1 MGRKSN
7 ETKGLEDLYFFAK
20 NICGFADLSPALHGE
35 ICELIGESLTSP
47 DPIHQAIVIPR
58 DMFKSSLGLAA
69 VLWKCTREIRMKGN
83 YEWRTLIDTATLNL
97 GIKHLGWIAR
107 TLSSNKMYRSIY
119 GDLYSTGRGF
129 ATREIYLEK
138 RSGAGIHREP
148 NFMATSVTAEVT
160 GLHFDLQ
167 WYDDI
172 VSERNHR
179 TRHLL
184 QKSIEHFH
192 ASLNLLEPDGRIL
205 YSATAWHDADC
216 LGVLRRAE
224 EERKRRKE
232 KPFLR
237 FYVRA
242 ALETKDRKPD
252 DQNGTSIFPERWPTE
267 KLLEKKVAMERAGQK
282 FLWRA
287 QQMNDPCVPEYSIPF
302 DREHLYIS
310 RDKFPTTLRFKVCT
324 VDPNFRSED
333 QTSGDNAAII
343 VGGFDSQANWWGL
356 DVRLGQ
362 WRSEEFIDQL
372 FDVYKTWRPNQFR
385 MEKKFTSHLITAIRH
400 REALQ
405 RPPIVL
411 PMVLIERD
419 WRSKDMRYAGLGAI
433 FASGRI
439 KFAAELSGPVKTE
452 MENELERVG
461 SSAKDDFLDA
471 LMDQFTGIYPT
482 FDRDGEDSVD
492 TFPSQLPNS
501 AVPSRVRLEFRP
513 ELVGF
518 QQVAMEDEWEN

>member
-1 MGRKSN
+1 MGRKRN
-7 ETKGLEDLYFFAK
+7 DTKGLEDLYFFAK
-20 NICGFADLSPALHGE
+20 NVCGFKDLSPTLHGE
-35 ICELIGESLTSP
+35 ICELISESLTRP
-47 DPIHQAIVIPR
+47 EPIHQAIVIPR

-69 VLWKCTREIRMKGN
+69 ILWNCTRKICLEN
-83 YEWRTLIDTATLNL
+83 DYEWRTLIDAATLNL
-97 GIKHLGWIAR
+97 AVKHIGWISR
-107 TLSSNKMYRSIY
+107 TLSSNKQYRALY
-119 GDLYSTGRGF
+119 GDHYKAGRGF
-129 ATREIYLEK
+129 ATREIYLDK
-138 RSGAGIHREP
+138 RSASGVHREP

-160 GLHFDLQ
+160 GLHFDTQ

-192 ASLNLLEPDGRIL
+192 ASLNLLEPHGRIL
-205 YSATAWHDADC
+205 YTATAWHDGDC

-224 EERKRRKE
+224 EERERRNE

-237 FYVRA
+237 FYIRA
-242 ALETKDRKPD
+242 ALEDGNRKPD
-252 DQNGTSIFPERWPTE
+252 DVNGTSIFPERWPTE
-267 KLLEKKVAMERAGQK
+267 KLLEKKRAMERAGQK
-282 FLWRA
+282 FMWRA
-287 QQMNDPCVPEYSIPF
+287 QQMNDPCVPEYAINF
-302 DREHLYIS
+302 NREQLYVP
-310 RDKFPTTLRFKVCT
+310 RDKFPTQMAFKVCT

-333 QTSGDNAAII
+333 QASGDNAAII
-343 VGGFDSQANWWGL
+343 VGGFDSFANWWGL

-372 FDVYKTWRPNQFR
+372 FDVYRTWRPNQFR

-405 RPPIVL
+405 RPPIIL
-411 PMVLIERD
+411 PMVLVERD
-419 WRSKDMRYAGLGAI
+419 WRSKEMRYAGLGAI

-439 KFAAELSGPVKTE
+439 KFAAELSAEIKAE

-482 FDRDGEDSVD
+482 ISREEVD
-492 TFPSQLPNS
+492 QVETFPSFS
-501 AVPSRVRLEFRP
+501 PSKVQTPFLKLQFQP

-518 QQVAMEDEWEN
+518 QQMAEEDEWEN